1 MRVLLI
7 DAHHLI
13 RAGIRRLL
21 DAMPE
26 VEVIGESGTLQAVL
40 RGGHGRADVVL
51 VDPNLADAPPGG
63 AIAELRSQLPGA
75 ALLVLSASTDPNSV
89 RRALADGA
97 LGYITHDSSAAD
109 LELALRA
116 LAGRNAYI
124 SPALTHRLAERRA
137 PHRNARPQ
145 VFSARQRD
153 VLRLIG
159 LGKSTREI
167 RREISQT
174 LGISVKTVETHRA
187 RLMESLDVR
196 GSAEL
201 MRYALLT
208 SGAR

>member
-7 DAHHLI
+7 DAHHLV

-21 DAMPE
+21 DAMPD
-26 VEVIGESGTLQAVL
+26 VEVIAESGTLQGAL
-40 RGGHGRADVVL
+40 RGGGSRADVVL
-51 VDPNLADAPPGG
+51 VDPRLGDAPPGG
-63 AIAELRSQLPGA
+63 AVAELRNQFPA
-75 ALLVLSASTDPNSV
+75 AAVVVLAAGSDPQSV
-89 RRALADGA
+89 RRAMADGA
-97 LGYITHDSSAAD
+97 LGYLTHDSSVGD

-116 LAGRNAYI
+116 VAGRNAYI
-124 SPALTHRLAERRA
+124 SPALTQQLAERRA
-137 PHRNARPQ
+137 PHRQKRPQ

-167 RREISQT
+167 GQA

-187 RLMESLDVR
+187 RLMETLDVR

-208 SGAR
+208 AGMR

>member
-7 DAHHLI
+7 DAHHLV

-21 DAMPE
+21 DAMPD
-26 VEVIGESGTLQAVL
+26 VEVVAESGSLQGGL
-40 RGGHGRADVVL
+40 RSAGNRADVVL
-51 VDPNLADAPPGG
+51 VDPKLGDAPLGG
-63 AIAELRSQLPGA
+63 AVAELRIRLPSVA
-75 ALLVLSASTDPNSV
+75 IIVLSASSDPQAV
-89 RRALADGA
+89 RRAMADGA
-97 LGYITHDSSAAD
+97 LGYLTHDSSAGD

-116 LAGRNAYI
+116 VSGRNAYI
-124 SPALTHRLAERRA
+124 SPALTQQLAERRA
-137 PHRNARPQ
+137 PHRQSRPQ

-159 LGKSTREI
+159 LGKTTREI
-167 RREISQT
+167 GQA

-187 RLMESLDVR
+187 RLMETLDVR

-208 SGAR
+208 AGMR